1 VRKGITDR
9 VVTGLSSYLI
19 MVCQEAQH
27 PVDGFLSGGQ
37 GSGPGDNRIGTK
49 RLLIYKSIIL
59 VMELTATLKTFIEEG
74 QDWERKHTSVKG
86 VSIIRL
92 PATKN
97 RAPSLAIDINP
108 IGDNGL
114 PMKKKGI
121 MIMNSA
127 EIAAFRAVFNNE
139 KVDGLIG
146 ALEEVLPERKSSGK
160 PVKPDVLQI

>member
-1 VRKGITDR
+1 
-9 VVTGLSSYLI
+9 
-19 MVCQEAQH
+19 
-27 PVDGFLSGGQ
+27 
-37 GSGPGDNRIGTK
+37 
-49 RLLIYKSIIL
+49 
-59 VMELTATLKTFIEEG
+59 MELAATLKTFIEEG

-108 IGDNGL
+108 IGDNGR

-127 EIAAFRAVFNNE
+127 EIAAFRAAFNNE
-139 KVDGLIG
+139 KLDGLIA
-146 ALEEVLPERKSSGK
+146 ALEDVLSDRKVSGK
-160 PVKPDVLQI
+160 PAKPEVLQL

>member
-1 VRKGITDR
+1 MQSGIQVPR
-9 VVTGLSSYLI
+9 EWEMSGLGRR
-19 MVCQEAQH
+19 
-27 PVDGFLSGGQ
+27 GF
-37 GSGPGDNRIGTK
+37 
-49 RLLIYKSIIL
+49 LIYKSIVL
-59 VMELTATLKTFIEEG
+59 VMELAATLKTFIEEG

-127 EIAAFRAVFNNE
+127 EIAAFRAAFNNE
-139 KVDGLIG
+139 KLDGLI
-146 ALEEVLPERKSSGK
+146 AAIEEVLPERRASGK
-160 PVKPDVLQI
+160 PAKPDVLQL

>member
-1 VRKGITDR
+1 MDR

-19 MVCQEAQH
+19 MVRQEAEH
-27 PVDGFLSGGQ
+27 PTEAGTVERRAVIGYC
-37 GSGPGDNRIGTK
+37 RIGTN
-49 RLLIYKSIIL
+49 RLLIYKSIVL
-59 VMELTATLKTFIEEG
+59 VMELAATLRTFIEEG
-74 QDWERKHTSVKG
+74 SDWERKHTSVKG

-127 EIAAFRAVFNNE
+127 EIAAFRAAFNNE
-139 KVDGLIG
+139 KVDGLIA

-160 PVKPDVLQI
+160 QAKPDVLQI